1 MAVILLDV
9 LADSL
14 CIAMML
20 RVMGRQ
26 IRAMRVLAAAV
37 IGAFSAQSI
46 RLLGFSGGWLAL
58 CWLPIAYVMAFA
70 ADERVSLRA
79 ALVLLGCQGLLGGTV
94 YALCGALGSLGGA
107 WYVGAA
113 FALILSAN
121 LVRARRVAQDVHTVR
136 IRISHGEYA
145 AEMEALVDSGN
156 CLRDY
161 LTGRPVI
168 VLPEAARARLGLEA
182 APLRPIFADTAG
194 GRQMMACFTPQAVTV
209 IKDGQAMEVSAC
221 AAFSPGLSG
230 ETPALLPLSLLT
242 ERTNRDKSR
251 LDREGNAY
259 GKAEG

>member
-20 RVMGRQ
+20 RVMGSP
-26 IRAMRVLAAAV
+26 IRAMRVLTAAV
-37 IGAFSAQSI
+37 LGAFSAQGV

-58 CWLPIAYVMAFA
+58 CWLPIAYAMAFA
-70 ADERVSLRA
+70 ADRHVRWRA
-79 ALVLLGCQGLLGGTV
+79 AIVLLGCQGLLGGTV

-107 WYVGAA
+107 WCVGMG

-121 LVRARRVAQDVHTVR
+121 LVRARRAAQDVHIVC
-136 IRISHGEYA
+136 IRISHGGYE
-145 AEMEALVDSGN
+145 AELEALVDSGN

-168 VLPEAARARLGLEA
+168 VLPEAARALFNLEA

-209 IKDGQAMEVSAC
+209 IEDGRAMEVSAC
-221 AAFSPGLSG
+221 AAFSPGLSA
-230 ETPALLPLSLLT
+230 TAPALLPLSLMT
-242 ERTNRDKSR
+242 DQNNRDESR
-251 LDREGNAY
+251 SDREGNAY

>member
-1 MAVILLDV
+1 MAVMMLDV
-9 LADSL
+9 LADTL
-14 CIAMML
+14 CAAMML
-20 RVMGRQ
+20 RMLGGRVCPA
-26 IRAMRVLAAAV
+26 RALMAGILGALAA
-37 IGAFSAQSI
+37 QSV
-46 RLLGFSGGWLAL
+46 RLFGFSGGQAAL
-58 CWLPIAYVMAFA
+58 CWLPVALAMAWA
-70 ADERVSLRA
+70 ACGRVSLRA

-94 YALCGALGSLGGA
+94 QALCGALGSPGRA
-107 WYVGAA
+107 WCVGAV

-121 LVRARRVAQDVHTVR
+121 LVRARRAAQDVHTVR
-136 IRISHGEYA
+136 IRICRGEHA
-145 AEMEALVDSGN
+145 VEMEALVDSGN

-209 IKDGQAMEVSAC
+209 IEDGQAMEVSAC

-251 LDREGNAY
+251 SDREGNAY